1 MTPEQFSRLSEG
13 DLIRNKNGHGF
24 FVLENKGCAALAQC
38 ILSVPRSRSEDWTLC
53 ARLEPV
59 PQPPSPSLAPKVE
72 SPKRPPYEIMHR
84 RVLDAGGLAIESKDD
99 KKYRICGRVFNTLE
113 AAWDT
118 LPKVTRKQVGKNLLE
133 MRYELRKVGWT
144 MDDDG
149 SPGPVVWTSPGVVD
163 WSASSGI
170 RKKSITGTRAAWDY
184 VFGDDAP

>member
-72 SPKRPPYEIMHR
+72 SPKRPPYEVMHR
-84 RVLDAGGLAIESKDD
+84 RVLDAGGLAIESKDGT
-99 KKYRICGRVFNTLE
+99 KYRILGRVFDTLE
-113 AAWDT
+113 AAWDA
-118 LPKVTRKQVGKNLLE
+118 LPKGKFEGGRTLAF
-133 MRYELRKVGWT
+133 MRAELKAVGWT
-144 MDDDG
+144 MDTESG
-149 SPGPVVWTSPGVVD
+149 GVMWTSPT
-163 WSASSGI
+163 GI
-170 RKKSITGTRAAWDY
+170 VKGISGTRRAWDY
-184 VFGDDAP
+184 VFRNKV